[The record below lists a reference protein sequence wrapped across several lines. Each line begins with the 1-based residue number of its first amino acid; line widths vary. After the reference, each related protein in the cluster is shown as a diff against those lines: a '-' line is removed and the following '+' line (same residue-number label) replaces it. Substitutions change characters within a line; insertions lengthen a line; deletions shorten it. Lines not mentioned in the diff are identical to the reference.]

1 VLAADEQYSCVK
13 RLSPGSGPWYIDNI
27 KAERG
32 RRAPRSRMTD
42 KSPMTNDRKP
52 LRSSKSYGPKDKDGF
67 IHRSWMKSQGFPPDV
82 FDGRPVIGICNT
94 WSELTPCNAGLRDVA
109 EHVKRGV
116 WEAGGLPLEFPAMS
130 LGETQMRPTAM
141 LFRNLLAMEV
151 EESVRGNP
159 IDAVVLLGGCDKTT
173 PGQLMG
179 AASVDLP
186 TIVVSSGPMLNGKF
200 RGRDI
205 GSGTDVWKFSE
216 AVRGGKMSLDE
227 FMTAESGMSRTP
239 GTCMTMG
246 SASTMACLMEAM
258 GIALPYNATAPAVD
272 ARRRRIAQESGR
284 LIVRMALEDVRLSKV
299 LTRRAFD
306 NAIRVL
312 AAIGGSTNAVLHLL
326 AIAGRLGVP
335 LELGDFDRLS
345 ADVPLLV
352 DLQPSGK
359 FLMEDM
365 HYAGGLPAVMKELA
379 PRLHVSAATVWG
391 ETIGDSFA
399 TAECFNREVIRTLAE
414 PANPVSGIWV
424 LGGNLCPNGAVLKP
438 SAASRALFSHRGRAV
453 VFESIEDLRARID
466 DPGLDVDANS
476 VLVLKGCGPRGYP
489 GMPEV
494 GNMPLPRKLL
504 EKGVTDML
512 RISDARMS
520 GTAFGTV
527 VLHVA
532 PEADA
537 GGPLAMVRD
546 GDEIQ
551 FDGPNRRLD
560 LLISPEE
567 LAARTK
573 AWNKHPP
580 PQKYSRGYYRL
591 YVEHVMQ
598 ADHGCDLDFL
608 IGSSGSIVERES
620 H

>member
-1 VLAADEQYSCVK
+1 
-13 RLSPGSGPWYIDNI
+13 
-27 KAERG
+27 
-32 RRAPRSRMTD
+32 MTKD
-42 KSPMTNDRKP
+42 KKP
-52 LRSSKSYGPKDKDGF
+52 LRSSRSYGPKDKDGF
-67 IHRSWMKSQGFPPDV
+67 IHRSWMKSQGLPADA

-116 WEAGGLPLEFPAMS
+116 WEAGGVPLEFPAMS

-151 EESVRGNP
+151 EESIRGNP

-186 TIVVSSGPMLNGKF
+186 TLVVSTGPMLNGKF

-216 AVRGGKMSLDE
+216 EVRAGRLSLGE
-227 FMTAESGMSRTP
+227 FMAAEAGMSRTP

-258 GIALPYNATAPAVD
+258 GIALPFNATAPAVD
-272 ARRRRIAQESGR
+272 AQRRRIAHESGR
-284 LIVRMALEDVRLSKV
+284 LIVQMAHKDVRLSKV
-299 LTRRAFD
+299 LTREAFE
-306 NAIRVL
+306 NGIRL
-312 AAIGGSTNAVLHLL
+312 LSAIGGSTNAVIHML
-326 AIAGRLGVP
+326 AFAGRLGIP
-335 LELGDFDRLS
+335 LELADFDRLS
-345 ADVPLLV
+345 AQIPLLV
-352 DLQPSGK
+352 DLQPSGR
-359 FLMEDM
+359 FLMEDL
-365 HYAGGLPAVMKELA
+365 HYAGGLPAVLKELA
-379 PRLHVSAATVWG
+379 PLLSRAAPTAWG
-391 ETIGDSFA
+391 EPIGAGFVH
-399 TAECFNREVIRTLAE
+399 AECYNREVIRTLAQ
-414 PANPVSGIWV
+414 PANASSGIWV
-424 LGGNLCPNGAVLKP
+424 LKGNLCPNGAVVKP
-438 SAASRALFSHRGRAV
+438 SAASPSLFSHRGPAV

-466 DPGLDVDANS
+466 DPALEVTERS
-476 VLVLKGCGPRGYP
+476 ILVLKGCGPKGYP

-504 EKGVTDML
+504 EKGLRDMV

-532 PEADA
+532 PEAEA
-537 GGPLAMVRD
+537 GGPLALVRN
-546 GDEIQ
+546 GDEIL
-551 FDGPNRRLD
+551 FDGPKRQLELLVAHEELNRR
-560 LLISPEE
+560 
-567 LAARTK
+567 AADWKRRR
-573 AWNKHPP
+573 PP
-580 PQKYSRGYYRL
+580 PKFARGYYSL
-591 YVEHVMQ
+591 YIQHVLQ
-598 ADHGCDLDFL
+598 ADRGCDLDFL
-608 IGSSGSIVERES
+608 TGASGSNVERES